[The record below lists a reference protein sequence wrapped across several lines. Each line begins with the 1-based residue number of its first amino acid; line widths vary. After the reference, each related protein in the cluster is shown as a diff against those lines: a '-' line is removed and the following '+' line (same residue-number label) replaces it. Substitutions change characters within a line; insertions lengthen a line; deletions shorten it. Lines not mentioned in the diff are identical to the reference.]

1 MRSWAEPARDV
12 AGAGCP
18 LSWYPLKGMTPS
30 LPATEVSDMRI
41 EVQREEDQ
49 RWLAEVLDLPGV
61 MAYGDTRDQA
71 VAKAEALA
79 LRVIADRIDHGESIP
94 ELDDLFVV
102 SA

>member
-1 MRSWAEPARDV
+1 
-12 AGAGCP
+12 
-18 LSWYPLKGMTPS
+18 
-30 LPATEVSDMRI
+30 
-41 EVQREEDQ
+41 VQREEDE

-61 MAYGDTRDQA
+61 MAYGDTRAQA

-79 LRVIADRIDHGESIP
+79 LRVIADRIDHGEVIP